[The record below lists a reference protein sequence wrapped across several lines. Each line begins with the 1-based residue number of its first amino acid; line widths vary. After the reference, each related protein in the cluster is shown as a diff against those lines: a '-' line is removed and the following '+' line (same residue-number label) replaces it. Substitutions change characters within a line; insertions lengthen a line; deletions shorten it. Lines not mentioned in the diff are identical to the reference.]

1 MKLFGILFIFY
12 FSIGYA
18 QKSSDST
25 FEKKTYLIYKA
36 NTLSTHPLAIFMSRM
51 APNFQTKTVSKISLQ
66 LNFSQGNVWLPYVKA
81 YIPINESDRQKM
93 KSISWHTR
101 AYAFDTLH
109 SPYKTMTFEADGII
123 RLFQPEIQIP
133 INSKNQIDFGL
144 HMFVLG
150 KGKVPTALITSDN
163 FLEWFHSNI
172 AGGEDPFAR
181 KYYGL
186 NKAKIVYKDS
196 ENRQFILSAGDFMLT
211 GITVKHT
218 YLPSS
223 AFLKKHRIFITT
235 AAQLGWNTTK
245 INPSIDLGLGIS
257 ILKKIKLS
265 PSKTIFA
272 GANSSILAPKIWHF
286 GSGVLLS
293 DRHLLYQQEIA
304 IHYQKRITANKFFS
318 ISTTYTIQSA
328 YNRPQDFD
336 YMVLTGQRVTPHWH
350 LTISHL
356 YSTLTAN
363 NLIFTFKKNK
373 ITYWFY
379 IREDFLV
386 DNAPDIQVG
395 YGVNF
400 KL

>member
-1 MKLFGILFIFY
+1 MKLFGILFIFCI
-12 FSIGYA
+12 SIGYT
-18 QKSSDST
+18 QKSSDT
-25 FEKKTYLIYKA
+25 IFETQTHLIYKA

-51 APNFQTKTVSKISLQ
+51 AANFQTKTVSKLSLQ

-93 KSISWHTR
+93 KSLSWHTR

-109 SPYKTMTFEADGII
+109 SPSKTMSFEADGII
-123 RLFQPEIQIP
+123 RLFQPVIQIP
-133 INSKNQIDFGL
+133 IDSKNQIDFGL
-144 HMFVLG
+144 RMFVLG

-196 ENRQFILSAGDFMLT
+196 ENHQFVLSDGDFKLT
-211 GITVKHT
+211 GITLKHT

-223 AFLKKHRIFITT
+223 AFLKSHRIFIST
-235 AAQLGWNTTK
+235 AVQLGWNTTK
-245 INPSIDLGLGIS
+245 INPSVDLGLGVS

-265 PSKTIFA
+265 SSKTIFA
-272 GANSSILAPKIWHF
+272 GVNSNILAPKIWHLAP
-286 GSGVLLS
+286 GVLLS
-293 DRHLLYQQEIA
+293 NRDLLYRQEIA
-304 IHYQKRITANKFFS
+304 FHYQKKISANKYFA

-328 YNRPQDFD
+328 YNKPHDFD

-356 YSTLTAN
+356 YRTITAN
-363 NLIFTFKKNK
+363 NLIFTFKKNE

-395 YGVNF
+395 YGINF

>member
-1 MKLFGILFIFY
+1 MKLFGILFIFCI
-12 FSIGYA
+12 SIGYT
-18 QKSSDST
+18 QKSSDT
-25 FEKKTYLIYKA
+25 IFETQTHLIYKA

-51 APNFQTKTVSKISLQ
+51 AANFQTKPVSKLSLQ

-93 KSISWHTR
+93 KSLSWHTR

-109 SPYKTMTFEADGII
+109 SPSKTMSFEADGII
-123 RLFQPEIQIP
+123 RLLQPVIQIP

-144 HMFVLG
+144 RMFVLG

-196 ENRQFILSAGDFMLT
+196 ENHQFVLSAGDFKLT
-211 GITVKHT
+211 GITLKHT

-223 AFLKKHRIFITT
+223 AFLKSHRIFIST
-235 AAQLGWNTTK
+235 AVQLGWNTTK

-265 PSKTIFA
+265 SSKTIFA
-272 GANSSILAPKIWHF
+272 GVNSNILAPKIWHF
-286 GSGVLLS
+286 APGVLLS
-293 DRHLLYQQEIA
+293 NRDLLYRQEIA
-304 IHYQKRITANKFFS
+304 IHYQKKISANKYFA

-328 YNRPQDFD
+328 YNRPHDFD

-356 YSTLTAN
+356 YRTITAN
-363 NLIFTFKKNK
+363 NLIFTFKKNE

-395 YGVNF
+395 YGINF